1 MINLIKSIALLT
13 GLEGGE
19 FLRAAGGVVEQDIG
33 QLVDGHA
40 GSVVEYILRIASSAA
55 SISIE
60 GLAERVDGITNSIV
74 DGIALVA

>member
-19 FLRAAGGVVEQDIG
+19 FLGAAGGVVEQDVG

-40 GSVVEYILRIASSAA
+40 GSVVEHVLGIAARA
-55 SISIE
+55 GSIGVE
-60 GLAERVDGITNSIV
+60 GLAERVD
-74 DGIALVA
+74 